1 MSTCLAVTKGIAVS
15 SLGLYAGLVATG
27 SILVVNDNVTPT
39 NKSKNDIIKALL
51 CKVGAGLGVVST
63 VMFGIIYASSP
74 SYARHPYLIYAMLTG
89 PATSLHMYLSK
100 RTLERKLKN
109 LKEKKITDEKH
120 SPAPAN
126 EESEATAQ
134 ADTSQISYAA
144 AAAVGTVDGGE
155 LSESVV
161 DLGIEKTMAQAEKD
175 FEVQR
180 QQEIVEAET
189 TSLKRRFVAAAL
201 ITVVGFTQS
210 VLGLSGEVL

>member
-1 MSTCLAVTKGIAVS
+1 MSTCLAVTKGIAIS

-27 SILVVNDNVTPT
+27 SLLVVDDAVTPT
-39 NKSKNDIIKALL
+39 NESKRKIIKALL

-63 VMFGIIYASSP
+63 VMFGLIYASSP
-74 SYARHPYLIYAMLTG
+74 SYGRHPYLLYAMLTA

-100 RTLERKLKN
+100 RTLARKLRQ
-109 LKEKKITDEKH
+109 LQEKKITDEKH
-120 SPAPAN
+120 TVATTEEEKAAP
-126 EESEATAQ
+126 
-134 ADTSQISYAA
+134 DTSKISYAA
-144 AAAVGTVDGGE
+144 AAAVGNVDGGE

-180 QQEIVEAET
+180 EQEIVQAET
-189 TSLKRRFVAAAL
+189 TSLKRRFIAAAV

-210 VLGLSGEVL
+210 ALGLSGEVL